1 MDSCHYCCD
10 TIEKLN
16 NEYAELQNE
25 YEKLNNELIQTNK
38 IAKRFSYNNCL
49 KYIHLIRI
57 DMEQSLELAI
67 QSDPNVNQDRDE
79 EIECWTFSVENFMNQ
94 IEWFNSDGDWE
105 WLNDLE
111 KKLQS
116 NR

>member
-1 MDSCHYCCD
+1 MDTCHYCCD

-16 NEYAELQNE
+16 NEYHDL
-25 YEKLNNELIQTNK
+25 YNELNERTKMIK
-38 IAKRFSYNNCL
+38 KFHYKYCL
-49 KYIHLIRI
+49 KYINLIRI

-67 QSDPNVNQDRDE
+67 KSDPNVNQDRDE
-79 EIECWTFSVENFMNQ
+79 EIECWTFSIENFINQ
-94 IEWFNSDGDWE
+94 IQWFNSDGDWE

-111 KKLQS
+111 KKLQI